1 MYLIG
6 CNFTIF
12 RWTSYKPL
20 FTRTRIRARLGGGIP
35 RRSMAGQNFSTIT
48 ARGTLKT
55 ISVKAIIAQSN
66 DSFGAA
72 FMITNI
78 ESLIFVE
85 SLFVFSEVNLR
96 LTVVATEQI
105 NFSDKLSF
113 RTIIIT
119 LIILSNPNSC
129 CHIWYVLTS
138 PPYPLHHHNQ
148 QQHCQWLWNI
158 NNKISFTQC
167 MT

>member
-1 MYLIG
+1 MD
-6 CNFTIF
+6 
-12 RWTSYKPL
+12 
-20 FTRTRIRARLGGGIP
+20 TRTRIRARLGGGIP

-85 SLFVFSEVNLR
+85 SLFVFPEVNLR

-105 NFSDKLSF
+105 SQINFLSG
-113 RTIIIT
+113 
-119 LIILSNPNSC
+119 LSSS
-129 CHIWYVLTS
+129 LS
-138 PPYPLHHHNQ
+138 
-148 QQHCQWLWNI
+148 
-158 NNKISFTQC
+158 SS
-167 MT
+167 

>member
-1 MYLIG
+1 MFLG
-6 CNFTIF
+6 NLQNTQA
-12 RWTSYKPL
+12 
-20 FTRTRIRARLGGGIP
+20 RIRARLGGGIP

-85 SLFVFSEVNLR
+85 SLFVFPEVNLR

-105 NFSDKLSF
+105 SQINFLSG
-113 RTIIIT
+113 
-119 LIILSNPNSC
+119 LSSS
-129 CHIWYVLTS
+129 LS
-138 PPYPLHHHNQ
+138 
-148 QQHCQWLWNI
+148 
-158 NNKISFTQC
+158 SS
-167 MT
+167 